1 MKISRALGVGVLLFL
16 PLALLPLGAQP
27 ASGGGAIKAFFGFTL
42 IDGTDSPAVENAAML
57 VQNGRI
63 LAVGPAAKVLVPL
76 PLDAVRVPLVG
87 KTVMP
92 GLINAHGHVNNA
104 ARDLRVYA
112 AYGVT
117 TVFSLGGELPPVFA
131 ARDSQG
137 SSSLARARVFLAGAV
152 PSPATPEE
160 ARTLVADLAAQKVDV
175 VKIRVDDNLG
185 AATKMAP
192 EIYQA
197 VIEEAHTR
205 GLRVAVH
212 LFYLEDA
219 KAVLDAG
226 ADFIAHSVRDAP
238 VDAELMAA
246 LKARNV
252 CLSPTLMREV
262 STFVYESTP
271 SFLSDPL
278 FLAYA
283 DPAMVAS
290 VKEPARQQAV
300 RESASAQ
307 RYKAALEV
315 AAANVKTLADG
326 GVTLAMGTDT
336 GPAGRFQGYFELLEL
351 ELMVKAGLTPR
362 QALAAA
368 TRDAA
373 RCWKVDADLGSLEA
387 GKWADFVALDA
398 DPLADIANVRKIS
411 SVWIAGNRVG
421 R

>member
-1 MKISRALGVGVLLFL
+1 
-16 PLALLPLGAQP
+16 
-27 ASGGGAIKAFFGFTL
+27 
-42 IDGTDSPAVENAAML
+42 
-57 VQNGRI
+57 
-63 LAVGPAAKVLVPL
+63 
-76 PLDAVRVPLVG
+76 
-87 KTVMP
+87 
-92 GLINAHGHVNNA
+92 
-104 ARDLRVYA
+104 
-112 AYGVT
+112 
-117 TVFSLGGELPPVFA
+117 
-131 ARDSQG
+131 
-137 SSSLARARVFLAGAV
+137 
-152 PSPATPEE
+152 
-160 ARTLVADLAAQKVDV
+160 
-175 VKIRVDDNLG
+175 
-185 AATKMAP
+185 
-192 EIYQA
+192 
-197 VIEEAHTR
+197 
-205 GLRVAVH
+205 
-212 LFYLEDA
+212 
-219 KAVLDAG
+219 
-226 ADFIAHSVRDAP
+226 
-238 VDAELMAA
+238 MAA